1 MLTFGKVRISMAVH
15 FNKNVESINIS
26 GIRKMFEGAG
36 PNAINLG
43 LGQPDFD
50 TPKHIKDA
58 AIKAI
63 NEGFTAYT
71 VNMGIPELR
80 QALSRKF
87 KAENGLDYKPEEI
100 MVTSGAS
107 EALHVALQAL
117 CGKGDEVLVPDP
129 GFVSYSAL
137 TTLASAKP
145 VSVPL
150 GEKLKYDPETLKNF
164 ITKNTK
170 AIVLCSP
177 SNPTGTVQTKAE
189 VKAIAEI
196 AEDKNVTLVSD
207 EVYEHFIYDGEHVSP
222 ARFSDNVIT
231 INASSKTYAMTG
243 WRIGYVAARPEY
255 TEQMLKVHQYVQA
268 CACSISQKAAL
279 AALTGPQDSV
289 AMMRD
294 EFKQRRDYLI
304 AELHAMGLHCVK
316 PQGAFYAFPRVG
328 DEARVVSEL
337 IKKGVIATPGTAFG
351 PQGKGYMRLAYA
363 TSMADIRKAVAIMK
377 TVKMG

>member
-1 MLTFGKVRISMAVH
+1 MAIH

-63 NEGFTAYT
+63 NEGFTGYT

-80 QALSRKF
+80 EALSKKF
-87 KAENGLDYKPEEI
+87 KTENGIDYSPAEI
-100 MVTSGAS
+100 MATSGAS
-107 EALHVALQAL
+107 EALYIALQAL
-117 CGKGDEVLVPDP
+117 CGAGDEVLVPDP

-137 TTLASAKP
+137 TVLSNAKP
-145 VSVPL
+145 VNVPL
-150 GEKLKYDPETLKNF
+150 GEKLKYDPETLKKF
-164 ITKNTK
+164 ITKKTK
-170 AIVLCSP
+170 ALVLCSP

-196 AEDKNVTLVSD
+196 ADDNGVTVISD

-231 INASSKTYAMTG
+231 VNASSKTYAMTG

-289 AMMRD
+289 AMMRN
-294 EFKQRRDYLI
+294 EFQKRRDYLVS
-304 AELHAMGLHCVK
+304 ELHGMGLECVR
-316 PQGAFYAFPRVG
+316 PQGAFYAFPKVG
-328 DEARVVSEL
+328 DEARVVTEL
-337 IKKGVIATPGTAFG
+337 VQKGVIATPGTAFG
-351 PQGKGYMRLAYA
+351 PCGKGYMRLAYA
-363 TSMADIRKAVAIMK
+363 NSMANIQKAVAIMK

>member
-1 MLTFGKVRISMAVH
+1 MAIH

-50 TPKHIKDA
+50 TPQHIKDA
-58 AIKAI
+58 AIQAI
-63 NEGFTAYT
+63 NEGFTGYT

-80 QALSRKF
+80 QALSSKF
-87 KAENGLDYKPEEI
+87 KWENGLDYKPEEI

-107 EALHVALQAL
+107 EALHLALQAL

-129 GFVSYSAL
+129 GFVSYIAL
-137 TTLASAKP
+137 TTLANAKP

-164 ITKNTK
+164 ITKKTK

-189 VKAIAEI
+189 IKAIAEI
-196 AEDKNVTLVSD
+196 ADDKNITVISD

-231 INASSKTYAMTG
+231 VNASSKTYAMTG

-289 AMMRD
+289 AMMRN
-294 EFKQRRDYLI
+294 EFQKRRDYLVS
-304 AELHAMGLHCVK
+304 ELHGMGLECVR
-316 PQGAFYAFPRVG
+316 PQGAFYAFPKVG
-328 DEARVVSEL
+328 DEARVVTEL
-337 IKKGVIATPGTAFG
+337 VQKGVIATPGTAFG
-351 PQGKGYMRLAYA
+351 PCGKGYMRLAYA
-363 TSMADIRKAVAIMK
+363 NSMANIRKAVAIMK

>member
-1 MLTFGKVRISMAVH
+1 MAVR
-15 FNKNVESINIS
+15 FDKRVTGINIS

-36 PNAINLG
+36 PGAINLG

-50 TPKHIKDA
+50 TPQHVKDA
-58 AIKAI
+58 AIRAI

-80 QALSRKF
+80 EALSQKF
-87 KAENGLDYKPEEI
+87 RRENHLDYSSGEI
-100 MVTSGAS
+100 MITSGAS
-107 EALHVALQAL
+107 EALHIAIQAL

-137 TTLASAKP
+137 AVLADAKP

-150 GEKLKYDPETLKNF
+150 GEKLKYDPETLKGYINDR
-164 ITKNTK
+164 TKV
-170 AIVLCSP
+170 IVLNSP
-177 SNPTGTVQTKAE
+177 SNPTGAVQTKDE
-189 VKAIAEI
+189 MRAIAEI
-196 AEDKNVTLVSD
+196 ADDRGITVLSD
-207 EVYEHFIYDGEHVSP
+207 EVYEHFIYDGQHVSP
-222 ARFSDNVIT
+222 AQFSDNVIT

-289 AMMRD
+289 AIMRD
-294 EFKQRRDYLI
+294 EFRRRRDYLLK
-304 AELHAMGLHCVK
+304 ELQAMGVECVR
-316 PQGAFYAFPRVG
+316 PQGAFYAFPKVG
-328 DEARVVSEL
+328 DEAKVVGDL

-351 PQGKGYMRLAYA
+351 EHGKGYMRLAYA
-363 TSMADIRKAVAIMK
+363 ASMHDIEKAVSIMK
-377 TVKMG
+377 TVL

>member
-1 MLTFGKVRISMAVH
+1 MAVH

-50 TPKHIKDA
+50 TPQHIKDA
-58 AIKAI
+58 AIRAI

-80 QALSRKF
+80 EALSKKF
-87 KAENGLDYKPEEI
+87 KAENRIDYSPAEI

-107 EALHVALQAL
+107 EALYIALQAL
-117 CGKGDEVLVPDP
+117 CGEGDEVLVPDP

-137 TTLASAKP
+137 TVLSNAKP

-164 ITKNTK
+164 ITKKTR
-170 AIVLCSP
+170 ALVLCSP

-196 AEDKNVTLVSD
+196 AEDKGVTVISD

-222 ARFSDNVIT
+222 AQFTDNVIT
-231 INASSKTYAMTG
+231 VNASSKTYAMTG
-243 WRIGYVAARPEY
+243 WRIGYVAARPAY

-268 CACSISQKAAL
+268 CACSISQKASL

-289 AMMRD
+289 AMMRN
-294 EFKQRRDYLI
+294 EFRKRRDYLVS
-304 AELHAMGLHCVK
+304 ELQGMGLECVR
-316 PQGAFYAFPRVG
+316 PQGAFYAFPKVG

-337 IKKGVIATPGTAFG
+337 VKKGVIATPGTAFG
-351 PQGKGYMRLAYA
+351 ANGKGYMRLAYA
-363 TSMADIRKAVAIMK
+363 NSMANIEKAVAIMK

>member
-1 MLTFGKVRISMAVH
+1 MAVH

-50 TPKHIKDA
+50 TPQHIKDA

-80 QALSRKF
+80 EALSSKFRK
-87 KAENGLDYKPEEI
+87 ENGIEYSPAEI
-100 MVTSGAS
+100 MVTAGAS
-107 EALHVALQAL
+107 EALHLALESL
-117 CGKGDEVLVPDP
+117 CEKGDEVLVPDP
-129 GFVSYSAL
+129 GFVAYIAL
-137 TTLASAKP
+137 TTLANAKP

-150 GEKLKYDPETLKNF
+150 GSQLKYDPEVIKGM

-170 AIVLCSP
+170 AIVLNSP
-177 SNPTGTVQTKAE
+177 SNPTGIVQTKDE
-189 VKAIAEI
+189 IRAIAEI
-196 AEDKNVTLVSD
+196 AEDRNVTVISD

-222 ARFSDNVIT
+222 ACYSDNVIT

-243 WRIGYVAARPEY
+243 WRIGYVAARQDY
-255 TEQMLKVHQYVQA
+255 IEQMLKIHQYVQA
-268 CACSISQKAAL
+268 CACSVSQKAAL
-279 AALTGPQDSV
+279 AAITGPQDSV
-289 AMMRD
+289 AMMRE
-294 EFKQRRDYLI
+294 EFRKRRDYLVS
-304 AELHAMGLHCVK
+304 ELHGMGLECVR
-316 PQGAFYAFPRVG
+316 PQGAFYAFPKVG
-328 DEARVVSEL
+328 DEARVVGEL
-337 IKKGVIATPGTAFG
+337 IQKGVIATPGTAFG

-363 TSMADIRKAVAIMK
+363 NSMANIEKAVAIMK

>member
-1 MLTFGKVRISMAVH
+1 MAVQ
-15 FNKNVESINIS
+15 FNKNVECINIS

-36 PNAINLG
+36 PGSINMG

-50 TPKHIKDA
+50 TPQHIKDA
-58 AIKAI
+58 AIRAI

-80 QALSRKF
+80 EALSKKF
-87 KAENGLDYKPEEI
+87 RAENGIDYTPAEI

-107 EALHVALQAL
+107 EALHIALQAL

-129 GFVSYSAL
+129 GFVAYAA
-137 TTLASAKP
+137 LASLANAKP
-145 VSVPL
+145 VGVPL
-150 GEKLKYDPETLKNF
+150 GSKLKYDPEVLKGMVN
-164 ITKNTK
+164 KKTK
-170 AIVLCSP
+170 AIVLNSP
-177 SNPTGTVQTKAE
+177 SNPTGTVQTKDE
-189 VKAIAEI
+189 VRAIAEI
-196 AEDKNVTLVSD
+196 AEDRGVTLISD

-222 ARFSDNVIT
+222 AQFSDNVIT

-268 CACSISQKAAL
+268 CACSISQRASL

-294 EFKQRRDYLI
+294 EFQKRRDYLVT
-304 AELHAMGLHCVK
+304 ELLGMGLECVR
-316 PQGAFYAFPRVG
+316 PQGAFYAFPKVG
-328 DEARVVSEL
+328 DEARVVGDL

-351 PQGKGYMRLAYA
+351 ACGKGYMRLAYA
-363 TSMADIRKAVAIMK
+363 NSMANIEKAVAIMK

>member
-1 MLTFGKVRISMAVH
+1 MAIH
-15 FNKNVESINIS
+15 FDKRVQGINIS

-36 PNAINLG
+36 PGAINLG

-50 TPKHIKDA
+50 TPQHIKDA

-80 QALSRKF
+80 EALSGKF
-87 KAENGLDYKPEEI
+87 KRENRLDYTPGEI
-100 MVTSGAS
+100 MITSGAS
-107 EALHVALQAL
+107 EALHLAIEAL

-137 TTLASAKP
+137 TVLADAKP
-145 VSVPL
+145 VGVPL
-150 GEKLKYDPETLKNF
+150 GERLKYDPETLKEL
-164 ITKNTK
+164 ITGRTK
-170 AIVLCSP
+170 AIVLNSP
-177 SNPTGTVQTKAE
+177 SNPTGTIQTKAE

-196 AEDKNVTLVSD
+196 AKDKDITVISD

-222 ARFSDNVIT
+222 GQFSDNVIT

-268 CACSISQKAAL
+268 CACSVSQKAAL
-279 AALTGPQDSV
+279 AAITGPQESV
-289 AMMRD
+289 GMMRD
-294 EFKQRRDYLI
+294 EFRKRRDYLVS
-304 AELHAMGLHCVK
+304 ELNAMGVECVR
-316 PQGAFYAFPRVG
+316 PQGAFYAFPFVG
-328 DEARVVSEL
+328 DEARVVAEL

-351 PQGKGYMRLAYA
+351 ACGKGYMRLAYA
-363 TSMADIRKAVAIMK
+363 TSMPNIKKAVGIMK